1 MGPLA
6 YVLIVLGILLVL
18 FLLWAVGK
26 RNGFVKLVN
35 DVDEGFATI
44 DVYLK
49 KRYDLIPNLLETV
62 KGYMKHEKGTFESV
76 VKARALAMNAAPENK
91 AEAEN
96 MLSGTLK
103 SLFALA
109 ENYPELK
116 ANTQFSELQG
126 QLKAIETE
134 LSQAR
139 KYYNA
144 VVKNFNTRIQIFP
157 DNIVANMMKLK
168 KRPYFELDSAEER
181 KNVKISFD

>member
-1 MGPLA
+1 MGPLTIT
-6 YVLIVLGILLVL
+6 LIIIAAIAVL
-18 FLLWAVGK
+18 FILWAIAK
-26 RNGFVKLVN
+26 RNSFIAMVN
-35 DVDEGFATI
+35 NVDEGFATI

-76 VKARALAMNAAPENK
+76 VKARSMAMNATPENK

-103 SLFALA
+103 TLFALA

-116 ANTQFSELQG
+116 ANTQFTGLQSE
-126 QLKAIETE
+126 LKAIETE

-144 VVKNFNTRIQIFP
+144 VVKNYNTKIQLFP
-157 DNIVANMMKLK
+157 DNIIANMMKLK
-168 KRPYFELDSAEER
+168 KRPYFELDSDEER